1 MLKRKTDNSSSM
13 LMFNTIFLGIGAGLV
28 ILAWF
33 AQISEI
39 NFNSILEPENWS
51 KSDRLLAATLAVL
64 LAGLFHS
71 LVIIYPNHVHN
82 QKERRLAAEKAN
94 RLETMAMNDGL
105 TGISNRAYFDAALV
119 AYFEEFDKT
128 AAAFGLF
135 LMDLDNFK
143 SINDT
148 FGHSAGDMVLKKVAE
163 QISILA
169 REYDVIARV
178 GGEEFAILAPYATGA
193 DLKSIGERYRKRIE
207 NMELNWEG
215 KSLPITISVG
225 IASNQKTDTA
235 NQIYL
240 TADKRL
246 YEAKDQGRNLV
257 VS

>member
-1 MLKRKTDNSSSM
+1 
-13 LMFNTIFLGIGAGLV
+13 MFNTIFLGIGIGLV

-33 AQISEI
+33 AQMEEL
-39 NFNSILEPENWS
+39 NFSSVLQPEYWT
-51 KSDRLLAATLAVL
+51 KSDKLLAATLAVL
-64 LAGLFHS
+64 LAGLFHF
-71 LVIIYPNHVHN
+71 LVIIYPNHIHH

-119 AYFEEFDKT
+119 AYFEEFNKT
-128 AAAFGLF
+128 GAAFGLF

-143 SINDT
+143 KINDSH
-148 FGHSAGDMVLKKVAE
+148 GHSAGDMALKKVSE

-178 GGEEFAILAPYATGA
+178 GGEEFAIIAPYATGA
-193 DLKSIGERYRKRIE
+193 DLQVIGERYRKRIE
-207 NMELNWEG
+207 NLELNWDG
-215 KSLPITISVG
+215 KTMPITISVG
-225 IASNQKTDTA
+225 IASNQKAETA
-235 NQIYL
+235 NAIYQL
-240 TADKRL
+240 ADKRL